1 MAGPPSWRR
10 LSPPRKHKKAVVA
23 PPITKFHDLVAG
35 THRPGKI
42 VILAAGHAETPLRC
56 GVLCAINAVRYRARI
71 GGAGEFADAGGVTF
85 NTG

>member
-1 MAGPPSWRR
+1 MACPPIRRR
-10 LSPPRKHKKAVVA
+10 LSPPRKHKKALAA

-42 VILAAGHAETPLRC
+42 FILAARRIETPLRS

-71 GGAGEFADAGGVTF
+71 GGAGEFAEAGGVTF